1 MVGHICISL
10 SHCMLLGEVSNFGVW
25 TEDGP
30 AGCSALISGVRWQQG
45 GSYGNG
51 DCARSSGQE
60 YPL

>member
-1 MVGHICISL
+1 
-10 SHCMLLGEVSNFGVW
+10 MLLGEVSNFGVW

-51 DCARSSGQE
+51 DCAISSGQE